1 MVKGK
6 VSLVAFGFRSSGDP
20 MIKAFSMHWEDVFGM
35 HNNKKRLFGAIF
47 TLKVHVI
54 LPRQARDQHRERRRK
69 KKVSCAGADSR
80 TQFLEVNMQASAAQV
95 IDPFDQYIMLG

>member
-35 HNNKKRLFGAIF
+35 HNNKKPLFGAIF

-54 LPRQARDQHRERRRK
+54 CQDRLGTNTGRGAEKRKCLVQARIAARSSSRSICRPLQRR
-69 KKVSCAGADSR
+69 
-80 TQFLEVNMQASAAQV
+80 
-95 IDPFDQYIMLG
+95 